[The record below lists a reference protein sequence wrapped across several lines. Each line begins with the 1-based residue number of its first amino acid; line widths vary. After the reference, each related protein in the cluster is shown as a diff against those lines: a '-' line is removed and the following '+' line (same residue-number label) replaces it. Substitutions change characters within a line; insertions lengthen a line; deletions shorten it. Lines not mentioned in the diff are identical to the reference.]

1 MRTDW
6 IQRLT
11 IGFVLLMLGSVSGD
25 FTRAED
31 KTNKSD
37 KPDVPDHV
45 INRPTDILISDPN
58 LLRDFKAEM
67 AGKYWIG
74 VSCEPAGA
82 VLHAQL
88 PDLPQG
94 AGLVI
99 QQVVADSPAAKAGI
113 KPNDILF
120 AAGDK
125 SLAQVADLSGAIAA
139 SKDAE
144 LSIKLFRGGKS
155 MTIAVKPE
163 EQKLSTLKLN
173 ELAPDDKALRLWVN
187 QLQPGVNPLNLH
199 DLQIA
204 TADGKTLLPWAGK
217 HELPDDMTVDIHREG
232 KKPAKIT
239 IKKGDQK
246 WEINEDQLDKLP
258 EEVRHEVEPL
268 LGGGP
273 EGLKLNWTQA
283 PQSTTL
289 NIPSNGLTLDFTA
302 PAGNEADILNR
313 LQKNVDEIDQRLA
326 EMKRTIGE
334 LRAARE
340 KAEKSAK

>member
-25 FTRAED
+25 SSRAED
-31 KTNKSD
+31 KPAKSD
-37 KPDVPDHV
+37 KPDKPDHV

-67 AGKYWIG
+67 AGKFWIG

-88 PDLPQG
+88 PDLPEG

-99 QQVVADSPAAKAGI
+99 QQVIADSPAAKAGI
-113 KPNDILF
+113 KVNDILF
-120 AAGDK
+120 AVGDK

-144 LSIKLFRGGKS
+144 LSIKLLRGGKS
-155 MTIAVKPE
+155 MTVTVKPE
-163 EQKLSTLKLN
+163 EQKLSLKLN

-187 QLQPGVNPLNLH
+187 QVNPDALNPLVVH
-199 DLQIA
+199 EIEIA
-204 TADGKTLLPWAGK
+204 TPDGTKLTPSK

-239 IKKGDQK
+239 VKKGHLK
-246 WEINEDQLDKLP
+246 WEIDDNQLEKLP
-258 EEVRHEVEPL
+258 EDVRREVEPL

-273 EGLKLNWTQA
+273 EQIRLNLTQNPQIAGLQLPNELKLNV
-283 PQSTTL
+283 
-289 NIPSNGLTLDFTA
+289 TA
-302 PAGNEADILNR
+302 VTGGEADILNR

-340 KAEKSAK
+340 KADKPAK